1 MEVVLDA
8 NILFRILISQGKIL
22 ELVFDDNLHLFS
34 PLKLKQEFLKNK
46 EEIMSKSK
54 LSEDEFNILSSLIFK
69 RIEFVPLNKYKKSL
83 VEAKELLGKHTKD
96 EDFVALCCSKNISLW
111 TYEPLLF
118 RIGVGISTKQIS
130 ERLLKE
136 QGP

>member
-1 MEVVLDA
+1 MKVALDA
-8 NILFRILISQGKIL
+8 NVLFRILISQGKIL
-22 ELVFDDNLHLFS
+22 ELIFDDNLHLLA

-54 LSEDEFNILSSLIFK
+54 LSKDEFNILSSLIFK

-83 VEAKELLGKHTKD
+83 AETKELLGAHIKD
-96 EDFVALCCSKNISLW
+96 EDFVALCLSRDIPLW

-130 ERLLKE
+130 KQLSRESS
-136 QGP
+136 

>member
-8 NILFRILISQGKIL
+8 NVLFRILISQGEIL
-22 ELVFDDNLHLFS
+22 ELIFDDNLHLFS

-54 LSEDEFNILSSLIFK
+54 LSEDEFNILCSLIFDK
-69 RIEFVPLNKYKKSL
+69 ITFVPLEKYKKSL
-83 VEAKELLGKHTKD
+83 TEAKELLGKHTKD
-96 EDFVALCCSKNISLW
+96 EDFVALCLSRNISLW

-118 RIGVGISTKQIS
+118 RIGVGVSTKQIS
-130 ERLLKE
+130 KQLSKE
-136 QGP
+136 SS